1 MSPAKIIKKA
11 PEAQDPQFRDYEM
24 VLIISPEII
33 DEALDN
39 AIDKIS
45 KFITE
50 NGGTI
55 SDTERWGKRK
65 LAYPIKH
72 CMEGNYVLTRFQL
85 KPTSCKEFESKLQVS
100 EEILRHLLINL
111 GDSPEEKSVPTD

>member
-1 MSPAKIIKKA
+1 MSPAKIVKKA
-11 PEAQDPQFRDYEM
+11 PEAEEQQLRDYEM

-33 DEALDN
+33 DETLDN
-39 AIDKIS
+39 TIDKIS

-55 SDTERWGKRK
+55 SDAERWGKRK

-72 CMEGNYVLTRFQL
+72 FMEGNYVLTRFQL

>member
-1 MSPAKIIKKA
+1 MSPAKIAKKA
-11 PEAQDPQFRDYEM
+11 PEAEDQQLRDYEM

-39 AIDKIS
+39 TIDKIS

-55 SDTERWGKRK
+55 SDAERWGKRK

-72 CMEGNYVLTRFQL
+72 FMEGNYVLTRFQL

-111 GDSPEEKSVPTD
+111 GDSPGEKSVPTD

>member
-1 MSPAKIIKKA
+1 MTPAKIAKKA
-11 PEAQDPQFRDYEM
+11 PEAEDQQLRDYEM
-24 VLIISPEII
+24 VLIVNPEIM

-39 AIDKIS
+39 TIDKIS

-55 SDTERWGKRK
+55 SDAERWGKRK
-65 LAYPIKH
+65 LAYPIKRF
-72 CMEGNYVLTRFQL
+72 MEGNYVLTRFQL

>member
-1 MSPAKIIKKA
+1 MAPTKIIKKA
-11 PEAQDPQFRDYEM
+11 PEAEDQQLRDYEM
-24 VLIISPEII
+24 VLIISPEIM

-39 AIDKIS
+39 TIDKIN

-50 NGGTI
+50 NGGAI
-55 SDTERWGKRK
+55 SDAERWGKRK

-72 CMEGNYVLTRFQL
+72 FMEGNYVLTRFQL

-100 EEILRHLLINL
+100 EEILRHLLIYL
-111 GDSPEEKSVPTD
+111 GDSPGEKSVPTD

>member
-1 MSPAKIIKKA
+1 MSPAKIIKEA
-11 PEAQDPQFRDYEM
+11 PEAQDQQFRDYEM

-39 AIDKIS
+39 TIDKIS
-45 KFITE
+45 KFVTE

-72 CMEGNYVLTRFQL
+72 CMEGNYMLTRFRL
-85 KPTSCKEFESKLQVS
+85 KPTSCKELESKLQVS

-111 GDSPEEKSVPTD
+111 GDSPEEKSVPAD